1 METLLIEF
9 AKRHGMEKAMQ
20 MLGLDKQEQNP
31 KYAISLGGIN
41 LNPMNM
47 LKRAGINQGIKSLT
61 GGGKGFG
68 SGLGSGILPIVA
80 LAGLGMYRNPLR
92 QGAPNFSPNLA
103 GQIDY
108 LSDRGMIGRNTSS
121 GLMQYGPDSVLR
133 GQNVVSAFGTN
144 NYQTQLQNY
153 IDKLEAKKAK
163 GYNTIGF
170 GKFKTTNFTEG
181 QQKLLDKALA
191 EKKDFFDK
199 KADTRDKAK
208 VSSAPAPA
216 PAPSIPD
223 RGRGDRDGGANNNA
237 SSGGYGGGRN
247 SSDFGGRFHAA
258 KGGIASLWQR

>member
-1 METLLIEF
+1 MEGILNSPYFQQIV
-9 AKRHGMEKAMQ
+9 AKVGYDKA
-20 MLGLDKQEQNP
+20 LKFFGLDKQEQNP

-108 LSDRGMIGRNTSS
+108 LSDRDMIGRNPSS

-144 NYQTQLQNY
+144 NYQTQLQ
-153 IDKLEAKKAK
+153 
-163 GYNTIGF
+163 TILI
-170 GKFKTTNFTEG
+170 N
-181 QQKLLDKALA
+181 
-191 EKKDFFDK
+191 
-199 KADTRDKAK
+199 
-208 VSSAPAPA
+208 
-216 PAPSIPD
+216 
-223 RGRGDRDGGANNNA
+223 
-237 SSGGYGGGRN
+237 
-247 SSDFGGRFHAA
+247 
-258 KGGIASLWQR
+258 

>member
-20 MLGLDKQEQNP
+20 MLGLNKQAQNP
-31 KYAISLGGIN
+31 KYAISFGGIN

-68 SGLGSGILPIVA
+68 SLGSGILPIVA

-108 LSDRGMIGRNTSS
+108 LSNRDMIGRNTSS
-121 GLMQYGPDSVLR
+121 GLMQYGADSVLR

-170 GKFKTTNFTEG
+170 GKFRTTDFTEG

-199 KADTRDKAK
+199 KADTRDGAK
-208 VSSAPAPA
+208 VKSAAPTYT
-216 PAPSIPD
+216 PPNIHS
-223 RGRGDRDGGANNNA
+223 GGGGDGDGGANNNA

-247 SSDFGGRFHAA
+247 SSDFGGRFHGA
-258 KGGIASLWQR
+258 KGGIASL

>member
-68 SGLGSGILPIVA
+68 SSLGSGILPIVA

-108 LSDRGMIGRNTSS
+108 LSNRDMIGRNTSS

-153 IDKLEAKKAK
+153 IDKLQQRKDA
-163 GYNTIGF
+163 
-170 GKFKTTNFTEG
+170 GKNFS
-181 QQKLLDKALA
+181 QKMLDKALA
-191 EKKDFFDK
+191 EKKDFFDE
-199 KADTRDKAK
+199 KADIRDKAK
-208 VSSAPAPA
+208 VKSTAPTYTP
-216 PAPSIPD
+216 PHHHS
-223 RGRGDRDGGANNNA
+223 GGGGDGGGHAGGATAAAGAA
-237 SSGGYGGGRN
+237 SQASDDRAAGAGGYNR
-247 SSDFGGRFHAA
+247 
-258 KGGIASLWQR
+258 GGIASLWQR